1 MRINYTARHTKIS
14 EEMKQYC
21 EKRIQ
26 ALEKMLGHPIDADI
40 LVSVEKYRHKV
51 EINLKTKMA
60 TLNTVEE
67 THDMTSSL
75 AGAFDHLEKRVKK
88 EREKL
93 REKKR
98 RKIREAENYPSLV
111 EEGDR
116 PKKVIRSRNYMMK
129 PMSLDEA
136 RMQLETYKEGVFLFR
151 MMGTESWAVL
161 FRRKD
166 GNYGLIE
173 PK

>member
-1 MRINYTARHTKIS
+1 MKINYTARHTKVS

-26 ALEKMLGHPIDADI
+26 SLEKLLGDPIDADI
-40 LVSVEKYRHKV
+40 LVSVEKYRQKV

-67 THDMTSSL
+67 THDMSSSL
-75 AGAFDHLEKRVKK
+75 VGAFDHLEKRVKK

-93 REKKR
+93 RERKR
-98 RKIREAENYPSLV
+98 RRIREAETYPSLM
-111 EEGDR
+111 EEGDK
-116 PKKVIRSRNYMMK
+116 PKRMIRNQSYTMK
-129 PMSLDEA
+129 PLSIEEA
-136 RMQLETYKEGVFLFR
+136 LVQLETSKEDVFLFR
-151 MMGTESWAVL
+151 TLETESWAVL
-161 FRRKD
+161 YRRKD

>member
-1 MRINYTARHTKIS
+1 MKINYTARHTKVT

-26 ALEKMLGHPIDADI
+26 SLEKLLGHPIDASI
-40 LVSVEKYRHKV
+40 LVSVEKHRQKV

-67 THDMTSSL
+67 THDMSSSL
-75 AGAFDHLEKRVKK
+75 IGAFDHLETRVKK

-93 REKKR
+93 RERKR
-98 RKIREAENYPSLV
+98 RRIKESENYPSLM
-111 EEGDR
+111 EEGVR
-116 PKKVIRSRNYMMK
+116 PKRMIRSQNYTMK
-129 PMSLDEA
+129 PLSLEEA
-136 RMQLETYKEGVFLFR
+136 LVQLDTSKEDVFLFR
-151 MMGTESWAVL
+151 TLGTESWAVL
-161 FRRKD
+161 YRRKD

>member
-1 MRINYTARHTKIS
+1 MKINYTARHTKVT
-14 EEMKQYC
+14 EEMKEYC

-26 ALEKMLGHPIDADI
+26 SLEKLLGHPIDASI
-40 LVSVEKYRHKV
+40 LVSVEKHRQKV

-67 THDMTSSL
+67 THDMSSSL
-75 AGAFDHLEKRVKK
+75 IGAFDHLETRVKK

-93 REKKR
+93 RERKR
-98 RKIREAENYPSLV
+98 RRIKESENYPSLL

-116 PKKVIRSRNYMMK
+116 PRRMIRSQNYTMK
-129 PMSLDEA
+129 PLSLEEA
-136 RMQLETYKEGVFLFR
+136 LVQLDASKEDVFLFR
-151 MMGTESWAVL
+151 TLETENWAVL
-161 FRRKD
+161 YRRKD

-173 PK
+173 TK